1 MTKAPMIA
9 IAALLTAGS
18 ALPAL
23 AGWNHVGTVQVSP
36 DRYTDVQLGGFQGP
50 VDRLR
55 IHADGRADCDEIR
68 VRYDNGV
75 TREVYSGAL
84 YDGQDQTITFPGR
97 SNLVSAVSFSC
108 RAAHDDGAEIAV
120 AADTPAFEAPA
131 RYDEPVLPAG
141 EPMLI
146 ASRDFGVPGQRT
158 LMLGDTAPRSVQAIA
173 LEPVGADARCSSIR
187 ATFDDGTTSLAMPN
201 DGDDLYEGRLYKAY
215 VGGRHHDL
223 NSINLTCQ
231 AANSDHVKINVY
243 AVG

>member
-1 MTKAPMIA
+1 MKTAPVIA
-9 IAALLTAGS
+9 ITTLLMAGS

-23 AGWNHVGTVQVSP
+23 AAWNPVGRVEVSP
-36 DRYTDVQLGGFQGP
+36 YRYSEVQLAGFQGP

-55 IHADGRADCDEIR
+55 LHADGRADCDQIR

-84 YDGQDQTITFPGR
+84 YDGQDQTITFPDR
-97 SNLVSAVSFSC
+97 APLVSAVSFRC

-120 AADTPAFEAPA
+120 AADMTPVALRDEYPAPVTGEAT
-131 RYDEPVLPAG
+131 L
-141 EPMLI
+141 L

-158 LMLGDTAPRSVQAIA
+158 LMLDDSAPRPVQAIA
-173 LEPVGADARCSSIR
+173 LEPVGADARCTRVR
-187 ATFDDGTTSLAMPN
+187 ATFDDGTTSMVTPN
-201 DGDDLYEGRLYKAY
+201 DGDELYEGRLYKAY
-215 VGGRHHDL
+215 VGSGYSDL
-223 NSINLTCQ
+223 SSINLTCE